1 MSAHALSAEGTAASP
16 ERGRD
21 FLGWAD
27 LAFLA
32 AALPVFLV
40 ARLPLLGY
48 GACAGA
54 WLLARGLHRLLTAAA
69 ARAEN
74 PRNVAG
80 LLILGMITRV
90 WLVALAI
97 LAAGLTDREAGL
109 AGAVLAAALFQVYLV
124 ALMIMRTGEAKR

>member
-21 FLGWAD
+21 FLAWAD
-27 LAFLA
+27 IAFLV

-40 ARLPLLGY
+40 AGLPLLGY
-48 GACAGA
+48 AACAGA
-54 WLLARGLHRLLTAAA
+54 WILARVLHRALTSRA

-80 LLILGMITRV
+80 LLVFGMITRV

-109 AGAVLAAALFQVYLV
+109 AGAVFAAALFQVYLIAV
-124 ALMIMRTGEAKR
+124 MITRTGEARR

>member
-1 MSAHALSAEGTAASP
+1 MSAHALSAKDTSP
-16 ERGRD
+16 SSERRRD
-21 FLGWAD
+21 LLAWAD
-27 LAFLA
+27 VGFLV

-48 GACAGA
+48 AACAGA
-54 WLLARGLHRLLTAAA
+54 WLLARLLHTLLTRSA
-69 ARAEN
+69 ARAES

-80 LLILGMITRV
+80 LLVLGMITRV

-109 AGAVLAAALFQVYLV
+109 AGAVFAAALFQVYLV
-124 ALMIMRTGEAKR
+124 ALMIARAGQGAR

>member
-1 MSAHALSAEGTAASP
+1 MSAHALSPKDTAAGS

-27 LAFLA
+27 IGFLA

-48 GACAGA
+48 AACAGA
-54 WLLARGLHRLLTAAA
+54 WLLARLLHQLLARAA
-69 ARAEN
+69 ARAES

-80 LLILGMITRV
+80 LLVLGMITRV

-109 AGAVLAAALFQVYLV
+109 AAAVFAAALFQVYLIAV
-124 ALMIMRTGEAKR
+124 MITRTAEGRR

>member
-1 MSAHALSAEGTAASP
+1 MSAHALSTKDSAARP

-27 LAFLA
+27 IAFLV

-48 GACAGA
+48 VACASA
-54 WLLARGLHRLLTAAA
+54 WLLARGLHQVLTRAA
-69 ARAEN
+69 ARAES

-80 LLILGMITRV
+80 LLVLGMITRV

-97 LAAGLTDREAGL
+97 IAAGLSDREARL
-109 AGAVLAAALFQVYLV
+109 AGAVFAAALFQVYLIAV
-124 ALMIMRTGEAKR
+124 MITRTGEAKG